1 MITVDVSTNKMDVQR
16 SSFCGARS
24 LSLAGPGLG
33 AGRLAVSDRFFASG
47 RVLMHRRA
55 RAQSSVS
62 DAVTTCVTAHLNF
75 RSLGLLAAA
84 ASSLFPA
91 VGNTPRLSPK
101 LPKMPKESRT
111 VSLLKERLAAQKAL
125 SRTTV
130 GNELLKIQKAE
141 LELSVQLKEE
151 VAAKRKAAA
160 AKAAADQAKKDQAK
174 KDQAKKNKGG
184 N

>member
-1 MITVDVSTNKMDVQR
+1 MTLGRLACRLPPAS
-16 SSFCGARS
+16 S
-24 LSLAGPGLG
+24 LSL
-33 AGRLAVSDRFFASG
+33 F
-47 RVLMHRRA
+47 
-55 RAQSSVS
+55 
-62 DAVTTCVTAHLNF
+62 
-75 RSLGLLAAA
+75 
-84 ASSLFPA
+84 
-91 VGNTPRLSPK
+91 VGIT
-101 LPKMPKESRT
+101 LPLVPETISMPKESRT

-160 AKAAADQAKKDQAK
+160 AKAASSDKSKKD
-174 KDQAKKNKGG
+174 KGG

>member
-1 MITVDVSTNKMDVQR
+1 
-16 SSFCGARS
+16 
-24 LSLAGPGLG
+24 
-33 AGRLAVSDRFFASG
+33 
-47 RVLMHRRA
+47 
-55 RAQSSVS
+55 
-62 DAVTTCVTAHLNF
+62 
-75 RSLGLLAAA
+75 
-84 ASSLFPA
+84 
-91 VGNTPRLSPK
+91 
-101 LPKMPKESRT
+101 MPKESRT

-160 AKAAADQAKKDQAK
+160 AKAAKSDKSKKD
-174 KDQAKKNKGG
+174 NGG